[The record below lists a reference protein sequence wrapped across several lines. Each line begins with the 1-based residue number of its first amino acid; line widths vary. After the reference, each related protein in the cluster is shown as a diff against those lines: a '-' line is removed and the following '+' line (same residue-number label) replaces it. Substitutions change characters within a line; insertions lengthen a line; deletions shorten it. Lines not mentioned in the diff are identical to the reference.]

1 MPNTQHVG
9 TITRCRENAVHKF
22 WSFWITSVM
31 SWYLF
36 SFWGTSGALSWTV
49 RLEYI
54 AKHNVT
60 YGQVSPCCRS
70 SAILANSSRKPF
82 PQPELYVIDSCVANI
97 NVPDCLSPW
106 ATVFL
111 WWETVQDMH
120 WLAMQ
125 FLFNWNVWNILFREL
140 LLFHFLGEVWAMLL
154 VTLCNF
160 NVKKYF

>member
-1 MPNTQHVG
+1 MLFTNSGRFGSHQSCLGIFFPFGGLLVLYHGQWDYSTLPS
-9 TITRCRENAVHKF
+9 I
-22 WSFWITSVM
+22 M
-31 SWYLF
+31 SLMW
-36 SFWGTSGALSWTV
+36 
-49 RLEYI
+49 
-54 AKHNVT
+54 
-60 YGQVSPCCRS
+60 GQVSPCCRS

-125 FLFNWNVWNILFREL
+125 FLFNWNVWNILFPEL
-140 LLFHFLGEVWAMLL
+140 LLFRFLGEVWAMLL